1 VEIHAQELTRFR
13 VFAGEK
19 KKKIVDNFKIY
30 ISRASKQVQH
40 LVEINI
46 SSAFMKEEEE
56 EEEEY
61 SFFFGVE
68 VLGGGGGRCA
78 RGSRSCFLF
87 ILFF

>member
-1 VEIHAQELTRFR
+1 
-13 VFAGEK
+13 
-19 KKKIVDNFKIY
+19 
-30 ISRASKQVQH
+30 
-40 LVEINI
+40 
-46 SSAFMKEEEE
+46 MKED

-68 VLGGGGGRCA
+68 VLGGGGRCA